1 MKTIVTLLICLA
13 LCTTASLTGCTKQ
26 EETFTEKNY
35 LAEAEQITEVR
46 VDVRDRQIEVAPSAD
61 NQIHIIY
68 FESSKEYYDISVS
81 DEHVLTM
88 TAASDKEWTDYIGG
102 KPAAH
107 SRKISL
113 YLPDTLLAALN
124 LSTTNET
131 ISLPALT
138 VIGDISLSS
147 YGGNIVF
154 EKLDVKKTINLTAK
168 NGNITGSIVGSYDE
182 YAISCDSK
190 KGESNLPASKE
201 SGAKTLTAS
210 NNNGNIDITFVSE

>member
-46 VDVRDRQIEVAPSAD
+46 VDVRDRQIEVVPSAD
-61 NQIHIIY
+61 NQIHIVY

-102 KPAAH
+102 KPAAD
-107 SRKISL
+107 SRKMSL
-113 YLPDTLLAALN
+113 YLPDMLLAALN

-154 EKLDVKKTINLTAK
+154 EKLDAKKTINLTAK

-190 KGESNLPASKE
+190 KGESNLPTSKE